1 MKKII
6 ACLLC
11 LCLAFSLTACGF
23 GGGGYESEITDEER
37 YTNFMTEWTEY
48 PQVEVLNAR
57 VRTEEDG
64 RRILMADVRNLYYE
78 GVVSD
83 ITLSFAVWN
92 AEGEF
97 VIIKSKNT
105 PDNTASEFTVDLP
118 DVTIEAGKVWEADM
132 GLYLDA
138 ACESIAY
145 VKAAVVSYK
154 LDGEETEN
162 EYYAGWKSVYLE
174 NPLTAWMREIDAQFD
189 PQAKLAELRERIKAQ
204 GVYITRAEVWD
215 NAADEE
221 LFLTA
226 NLKNASGQTVTAFTL
241 AFMAWDAQ
249 GELLSLSTV
258 TDDGD
263 ALPDYDSVKQ
273 GSLRDV
279 TVADG
284 AEWIGCEDE
293 NGEVTGLSIDYAHK
307 GISHVEAIVSSYTT
321 QDGQTHENACFEEW
335 KAFHIETPVADLMDQ
350 AA

>member
-11 LCLAFSLTACGF
+11 LCLALSLTACDL
-23 GGGGYESEITDEER
+23 GGVVEEVSEEER
-37 YTNFMTEWTEY
+37 YTNFMTEWSQY
-48 PQVEVLNAR
+48 PQVAAVNAR
-57 VRTEEDG
+57 VHTEADG
-64 RRILMADVRNLYYE
+64 RRVLMADVRNLYI
-78 GVVSD
+78 GTSVSD
-83 ITLSFAVWN
+83 VTLSFAVWN
-92 AEGEF
+92 AAGEF

-105 PDNTASEFTVDLP
+105 PDNTASEFTVDVP
-118 DVTIEAGKVWEADM
+118 GVTIDAQSTWIADK

-138 ACESIAY
+138 SCEEIAY

-154 LDGEETEN
+154 FEGVLTEN
-162 EYYAGWKSVYLE
+162 EYYEGWKTVYLE
-174 NPLTAWMREIDAQFD
+174 NPLTAWMRDIDAQFD
-189 PQAKLAELRERIKAQ
+189 PQVKRAELNKRLKAQ

-215 NAADEE
+215 NADEQE

-226 NLKNASGQTVTAFTL
+226 NLKNESGQTVTGFTL
-241 AFMAWDAQ
+241 AFMTWDAD

-258 TDDGD
+258 TDDED
-263 ALPDYDSVKQ
+263 VLPDYDSVKQ

-284 AEWIGCEDE
+284 EEWIGCEDE

-307 GISHVEAIVSSYTT
+307 GIVHVEAIVSSYTT
-321 QDGQTHENACFEEW
+321 EDGQTHENACFEDW
-335 KAFHIETPVADLMDQ
+335 KAFHIENPLGDWLTD